1 MRSVTGWARAGRA
14 TVGRGCSGGA
24 VLAVSAALLL
34 SGCSQLERIS
44 DAVAAP
50 SDAELLS
57 AVSLTEADAAQ
68 GATFQ
73 PYEGGTEVFGRTSL
87 DLCFGDFPSEDLRS
101 GRNQVGIGNAAGTA
115 WVSSEAVLYPT
126 PADAEQAMGELE
138 RAREECP
145 SEPVEPPQPDRE
157 PLAWEFL
164 PAPDA
169 QWPQEPGVTRQSYA
183 FEATNP
189 AGETWTS
196 TATYLQRGR
205 MILALYTT
213 PPDSPATTVR
223 NAPDPARFVEVMGNR
238 LASLP
243 EESLEYGE
251 PLDDPNDLSV

>member
-1 MRSVTGWARAGRA
+1 MRRVTGRSR
-14 TVGRGCSGGA
+14 VGRGAA
-24 VLAVSAALLL
+24 VAVSAALLL

-44 DAVAAP
+44 DALAAP
-50 SDAELLS
+50 SDAELLA
-57 AVSLTEADAAQ
+57 AVSLTAADAAD

-87 DLCFGDFPSEDLRS
+87 DLCFADFPSEDLRS
-101 GRNQVGIGNAAGTA
+101 GRNQVGIGDEAGIS

-126 PADAEQAMGELE
+126 PEDAEQAMGELE

-145 SEPVEPPQPDRE
+145 SEPVEPPQPDRDA
-157 PLAWEFL
+157 LAWEFL
-164 PAPDA
+164 AAPDA
-169 QWPQEPGVTRQSYA
+169 DWPQAPGITRQSYA

-189 AGETWTS
+189 AGEAWTS

-213 PPDSPATTVR
+213 PPDSPAATLR

-243 EESLEYGE
+243 EGSLQYGE

>member
-1 MRSVTGWARAGRA
+1 MRGVTGRGTALAMAG
-14 TVGRGCSGGA
+14 
-24 VLAVSAALLL
+24 ALLL

-44 DAVAAP
+44 DTLAAP
-50 SDAELLS
+50 SDAELLA
-57 AVSLTEADAAQ
+57 AVSLTESDAAA

-101 GRNQVGIGNAAGTA
+101 GRNQVGIGDEAGAA

-126 PADAEQAMGELE
+126 PEDAEQAMAELE

-145 SEPVEPPQPDRE
+145 SEPVDPPQPDRE

-169 QWPQEPGVTRQSYA
+169 DWPQEPGVTRQAYA

-189 AGETWTS
+189 ADETLTS

-213 PPDSPATTVR
+213 PPDSPAATLR

-238 LASLP
+238 LAGLP
-243 EESLEYGE
+243 EEALQFGE
-251 PLDDPNDLSV
+251 PLDDPNDISV